1 MRNETLRLPL
11 AAAGAATERPITI
24 AIVAMGG
31 QGGGVLSGW
40 IVQLAEDAGWV
51 AQSTSVPGVAQ
62 RTGATIYYVEM
73 MPPANG
79 QRPILAQMPTPGDV
93 DIVLASEFMEAG
105 RSILR
110 GIVTPDRT
118 TLIASN
124 HRSLAISEKSAP
136 GEGIAD
142 SGAVV
147 EAIGVTARQQIIFN
161 MDELAV
167 RNGSVISAA
176 LFGALSGSGAL
187 PFAREDYHAVI
198 KQDGK
203 GVAASLKT
211 FDAAFDRVVN
221 PPPPPVVL
229 ENVPVKQAAPAAAD
243 PRFAAL
249 LASLRETLPEAA
261 WAMAEAGLRKVVDYQ
276 DERYGREYLE
286 ILGHVQAID
295 RLAGGE
301 AHQYAFTENAAKYLA
316 NAMTYDDVIRVADLK
331 TRATRRARIAREV
344 GAGPQH
350 ILGTTEFM
358 HPRMEEIAG
367 MLPAGFARWLKGR
380 QGLYGWLDR
389 KVNKGRRVRTYS
401 PGWFMVLYLLG
412 GMQWLRRGSLRHA
425 EEAAHREEW
434 LRCAYDLVGR
444 NYDLGVEV
452 LKCRRL
458 VKGYSDTH
466 ARGLSKFDKVLAEI
480 RRIAPRFDAA
490 VWARRLRET
499 AIKDGEGGDLDGL
512 IRTLHTLDW
521 ECNGWRERQGH
532 EQGKASNAPRYPTRQ
547 L

>member
-1 MRNETLRLPL
+1 MRDQTLRLPL

-147 EAIGVTARQQIIFN
+147 EAVGVTARQQIIFN
-161 MDELAV
+161 MDELAT

-187 PFAREDYHAVI
+187 PFAREEYHAVI

-211 FDAAFDRVVN
+211 FDAAFDRVTG
-221 PPPPPVVL
+221 PPPVVVL
-229 ENVPVKQAAPAAAD
+229 DPVPVPVAAPATPD
-243 PRFAAL
+243 PRFAGL
-249 LASLRETLPEAA
+249 LTLLRENLPAVA
-261 WAMAEAGLRKVVDYQ
+261 WPMAEVGLRKVVDYQ

-286 ILGHVQAID
+286 TLIRSHGVD
-295 RLAGGE
+295 RLVGGA
-301 AHQYAFTENAAKYLA
+301 AHDHEFTVTAAKYVA

-331 TRATRRARIAREV
+331 TRAARRDRIAREV

-367 MLPAGFARWLKGR
+367 MLPAGFARWLKR
-380 QGLYGWLDR
+380 REGLYAWLDR
-389 KVNKGRRVRTYS
+389 KVNRGRRVRTYS
-401 PGWFMVLYLLG
+401 PGWFLVLYLLG

-425 EEAAHREEW
+425 EEMAHREEW
-434 LRCAYDLVGR
+434 LRCAFELVRR
-444 NYDLGVEV
+444 NYELGVEV

-458 VKGYSDTH
+458 IKGYSDTH
-466 ARGLSKFDKVLAEI
+466 ARGLSKFDKVIAEI

-512 IRTLHTLDW
+512 IRTLHTLD
-521 ECNGWRERQGH
+521 
-532 EQGKASNAPRYPTRQ
+532 
-547 L
+547 